1 MSFSSRKWTTWKNR
15 STDYIKHEYLYEYFN
30 SNENMLFWRKTVW
43 NPPFNEPPISKQ
55 FFHEH
60 LFVQI
65 LKIRTPPNFRGEK
78 LCKSCGHSVG

>member
-1 MSFSSRKWTTWKNR
+1 MKTCFSEEK
-15 STDYIKHEYLYEYFN
+15 
-30 SNENMLFWRKTVW
+30 LFET
-43 NPPFNEPPISKQ
+43 PPFNEPPISKQ